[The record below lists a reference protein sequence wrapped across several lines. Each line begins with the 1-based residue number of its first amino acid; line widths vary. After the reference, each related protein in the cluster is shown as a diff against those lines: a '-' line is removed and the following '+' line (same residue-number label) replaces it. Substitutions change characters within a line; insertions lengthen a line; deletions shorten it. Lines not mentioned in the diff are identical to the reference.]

1 MEISSYK
8 DISKHADHSYIES
21 LPMSFNEDLK
31 IVAKALSGFYSES
44 LGRERPVINQAPLA
58 EVVSALDLEKHI
70 REGGLTGKVLEGFLR
85 EFFTYSTRLHHP
97 HYMGHQ
103 VAAPH
108 YSAALGSLINGFANK
123 VSSIYEMSPV
133 SVSIEFVLVN
143 WMLEKVGW
151 KKVPLPPAH
160 MGPDQ
165 DFGGG
170 VLLDGGSLAN
180 LTALLLA
187 RSHTVP
193 DVWEAGIP
201 NNLALMVPSESH
213 YSLAKAAGV
222 IGMGARSV
230 YHIPTDEM
238 GAIIPDKIQEV
249 HQRILE
255 EGQLPI
261 ALVANA
267 CSTAVGI
274 YDPLDELGDFCRA
287 HSLWYHVDGAH
298 GASALLSE
306 KHKVL
311 MKGVEKADSLIW
323 DAHKLLQTPS
333 LCAALLVRN
342 HSHLDL
348 GIKTNQ
354 EASYLFHE
362 KEQPGVD
369 FIHRTLETT
378 KPAMGNTLFFVL
390 AAMGE
395 KRVASFIDAQCQL
408 TLDAYAYIQSLE
420 GFECPVRPESNILCF
435 RAEGNDRLQLSI
447 RNRLTSDGNFYIT
460 TTSFGDK
467 RYLRLVFMSPATTME
482 SVKELLKSISDIRE
496 ALIRQQAVIVRNA
509 MPREYKAI
517 GQLMVQVYSA
527 LEGFPKP
534 KEQPEYYRFLADVGN
549 QTQRP
554 ETELL
559 VAIAPDGS
567 IVGAVI
573 YFGDMQYYG
582 SGGTATFEKNACGF
596 RLLAVDPAFR
606 GRGIGKKLSL
616 ACIEK
621 ARKSQRAQLIIHTTE
636 AMQTAWKMYE
646 KLGFKRSEDLDFK
659 QGGLQVFG
667 FRLAV

>member
-1 MEISSYK
+1 
-8 DISKHADHSYIES
+8 
-21 LPMSFNEDLK
+21 MSFNRDLT
-31 IVAKALSGFYSES
+31 IVANALSGFYSES
-44 LGRERPVINQAPLA
+44 LGRKKPVINQAPLG
-58 EVVSALDLEKHI
+58 EVVSGLDLEKHI
-70 REGGLTGKVLEGFLR
+70 REGGLTGNVLEGFLR

-108 YSAALGSLINGFANK
+108 YSAALGSLINGFANN

-151 KKVPLPPAH
+151 KKVPLPSAH
-160 MGPDQ
+160 IGPDQ

-187 RSHTVP
+187 RSHALP
-193 DVWEAGIP
+193 DVWEAGNP
-201 NNLALMVPSESH
+201 GNLALMVPSESH
-213 YSLAKAAGV
+213 YSLAKAAGI
-222 IGMGARSV
+222 IGMGARAV
-230 YHIPTDEM
+230 YRIPTDER
-238 GAIIPDKIQEV
+238 GAIIPDKIPGV
-249 HQRILE
+249 HQRILD
-255 EGQLPI
+255 EGKLPI

-274 YDPLDELGDFCRA
+274 YDPLDEIGDYSQAYR
-287 HSLWYHVDGAH
+287 LWYHIDGAH
-298 GASALLSE
+298 GAGALLSE
-306 KHKVL
+306 KHKVR

-369 FIHRTLETT
+369 FIHRTIETT

-390 AAMGE
+390 AALGE
-395 KRVASFIDAQCQL
+395 TGVAGFIDAQCQL
-408 TLDAYAYIQSLE
+408 ALDAYAYIQSQE

-435 RAEGNDRLQLSI
+435 RVEGNDRLQLRI
-447 RNRLTSDGNFYIT
+447 RNRLTAEGNFYIT

-467 RYLRLVFMSPATTME
+467 RYLRLVFMSPATTLE
-482 SVKELLKSISDIRE
+482 TVKELLTAISDLRE
-496 ALIRQQAVIVRNA
+496 TLIQQQGVTIRNA
-509 MPREYKAI
+509 TPREYQAI
-517 GQLMVQVYSA
+517 GQLMVQVYSG

-534 KEQPEYYRFLADVGN
+534 DEQPEYYRLLADVGN
-549 QTQRP
+549 LTQRP

-559 VAIAPDGS
+559 AAIAPDGS
-567 IVGAVI
+567 VGGAVV
-573 YFGDMQYYG
+573 YFGDMHYYG
-582 SGGTATFEKNACGF
+582 AGGTATFEKNACGF

-606 GRGIGKKLSL
+606 GKGIGKQLSL
-616 ACIEK
+616 ECIEK
-621 ARKSQRAQLIIHTTE
+621 ARKSQRTQLIIHTTE

-646 KLGFKRSEDLDFK
+646 KLGFKRSADLDFK

-667 FRLAV
+667 FRMPV